1 MRDENITALAKL
13 LKERDN
19 KEYIG
24 VITGTIEQGFPDVK
38 IRVDATVVLDNSHL
52 IWARSL
58 LTDRK
63 RKCYISNPANG
74 VPDHGLNGAEGEFYW
89 TEELKVGDNVI
100 LLPTQNEQIYYV
112 IDRVVVL
119 DE

>member
-19 KEYIG
+19 REYIG
-24 VITGTIEQGFPDVK
+24 VITGTVVQGFPDVK
-38 IRVDATVVLDNSHL
+38 IRVDATVMLDNSHL

-58 LTDRK
+58 LTDQK

-74 VPDHGLNGAEGEFYW
+74 AKEHGLNGAEGEFYW
-89 TEELKVGDNVI
+89 TEEIKVGDNVI

>member
-1 MRDENITALAKL
+1 MRDENITTLAKL

-19 KEYIG
+19 KDHIG
-24 VITGTIEQGFPDVK
+24 VITGTIVQGFPDIK

-63 RKCYISNPANG
+63 RKCYISNPSNG
-74 VPDHGLNGAEGEFYW
+74 VQEHGLNGAEGEFYW

-112 IDRVVVL
+112 MDRAVVL
-119 DE
+119 DG